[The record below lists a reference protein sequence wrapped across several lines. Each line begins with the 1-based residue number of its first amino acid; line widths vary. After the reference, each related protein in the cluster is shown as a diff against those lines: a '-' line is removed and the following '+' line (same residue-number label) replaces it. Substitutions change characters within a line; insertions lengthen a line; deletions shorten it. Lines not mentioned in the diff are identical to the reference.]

1 MKFATIG
8 TSGITEEFLQAVKSV
23 RGAKLV
29 ATYSRDL
36 EKAKALAKSYGAK
49 KAYDDVDELVADEEV
64 EAVYIASP
72 IALHAMQAIKMM
84 MHGKHVLCEKSLA
97 SNLAEAEAMFRAAED
112 NNVILMEAMRPI
124 HDPGYA
130 LIKKNLKKL
139 GRIRKIYLN
148 FSEYSRRY
156 NAFKE
161 GEITSVFEREMSGGA
176 LMDVGVY
183 CVESLIGLF
192 GMPEKITSAMIP
204 LKTGVDGAGKI
215 IATYPGAIAEM
226 DYSKITTSDNCCT
239 IEGEDATLYY
249 TYIRDIDKIEV
260 EYNDGRHEEF
270 EREECENNMVYEI
283 KDFINMVKKGE
294 NMEHYR
300 AVSLNTMRMLDGVRM
315 QNNMRFPAD
324 QVKTK

>member
-161 GEITSVFEREMSGGA
+161 GEITSVFAREMSGGA

-239 IEGEDATLYY
+239 IEGE
-249 TYIRDIDKIEV
+249 
-260 EYNDGRHEEF
+260 YNDGRHEEF